1 MRHCFSVLKY
11 SIPKFKAN
19 PEMLGLKEHLSF
31 RFVNLLVKNTST
43 INRNAES
50 VLDAIE
56 VGDLYMNTEEIECR
70 FIFRY

>member
-1 MRHCFSVLKY
+1 
-11 SIPKFKAN
+11 
-19 PEMLGLKEHLSF
+19 MLGLKEHLSF